1 MNLEPVNFTPTNQ
14 PGTIDGNTIWFRAG
28 RGPTFLGKV
37 GSIFHSI
44 KELFKSIFSRP
55 TSAHENPLTA
65 AQVKLLRT
73 PGRQLTGPATQTAFE
88 TIGINER
95 SKVIESLYVS
105 DRSRVTERTTAESIM
120 ASINGTLSFM
130 NPAPNDPISIPI
142 VLGNNGPIESRHI
155 VTILIKDGQVEYYD
169 PKGISSAE
177 RPLANGETLYKVL
190 DLCRE
195 RFLGDDGKI
204 LEHTNTHQYD
214 TYQCGVYSA
223 HFLYQRLIQN
233 VAPETFNQ
241 TNYDRTYIRE
251 FRHWLADQI
260 EDTPVL

>member
-1 MNLEPVNFTPTNQ
+1 MNLESVNFTPTN
-14 PGTIDGNTIWFRAG
+14 PPAEIRGNNIWFRAG

-55 TSAHENPLTA
+55 ASNHADPQIA
-65 AQVKLLRT
+65 ARVRLLKT
-73 PGRQLTGPATQTAFE
+73 PGRQLSGPATQTAFE
-88 TIGINER
+88 TIGINKR
-95 SKVIESLYVS
+95 STVIDSLYVS
-105 DRSRVTERTTAESIM
+105 DMSRVTERTTAESIM
-120 ASINGTLSFM
+120 ASINDTLSFM
-130 NPAPNDPISIPI
+130 NPAPNDAIAIPI
-142 VLGNNGPIESRHI
+142 VLGNNGLIESRHI

-169 PKGISSAE
+169 PKGISSAQ

-195 RFLGDDGKI
+195 KFLGDKSEI
-204 LEHTNTHQYD
+204 YEYTNTHQYD

-233 VAPETFNQ
+233 VTPETFNQ